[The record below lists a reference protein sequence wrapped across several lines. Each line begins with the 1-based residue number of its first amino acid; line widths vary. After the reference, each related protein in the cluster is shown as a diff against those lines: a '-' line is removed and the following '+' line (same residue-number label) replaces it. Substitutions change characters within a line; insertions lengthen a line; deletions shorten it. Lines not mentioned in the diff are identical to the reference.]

1 MARVARRDAPGAIHH
16 VLLRGIERRWIFLD
30 DRDRGDFLDRLARQ
44 IAEGRGSCFAW
55 ALMPNHVHLLLRTG
69 ERPLSEA
76 MRRLN
81 TGYARAFNLRHR
93 RTGYLFQDRFRSI
106 LVEDDGYLRVVLRYI
121 HLNPVR
127 GKLVPSLDALAR
139 HPWAGHSRLMGFQRA
154 GFQAVD
160 QVLGWFSPEPRAA
173 RRALWHWMEGG
184 LCDPGDRDALR
195 PATPRSMPS
204 PGVENGSSIHGAATA
219 LAEATPPEIRA
230 RERRRQGWTLEL
242 LAAWA
247 CAEMKADLAEVRSG
261 GRGRLES
268 RARSVIGHL
277 ATRELGSTLLEAS
290 AFTGVTAGP
299 MSRSVR
305 RGESIANRLRIALPA
320 APPES
325 QARPSPHL
333 A

>member
-16 VLLRGIERRWIFLD
+16 VLVRGIERRRIFLD
-30 DRDRGDFLDRLARQ
+30 DDDRRDFIDRLARQ
-44 IAEGRGSCFAW
+44 ITEGLGSCLGW
-55 ALMPNHVHLLLRTG
+55 TLMPNHVHLLLRTG

-93 RTGYLFQDRFRSI
+93 RRGYLFQDRFRSI

-121 HLNPVR
+121 HLNPIR

-139 HPWAGHSRLMGFQRA
+139 HSWAGHSRLMGFRRA

-160 QVLGWFSPEPRAA
+160 EVLEWFAPEPRAA
-173 RRALWHWMEGG
+173 RRALRHWMEEG
-184 LCDPGDRDALR
+184 LREPGDRGPIRSA
-195 PATPRSMPS
+195 PPGSMPR
-204 PGVENGSSIHGAATA
+204 PGSESESAIQVVAAT
-219 LAEATPPEIRA
+219 LADATPPEIRA
-230 RERRRQGWTLEL
+230 RERRREGWTLEL

-247 CAEMKADLAEVRSG
+247 CAEMEADLAEVRRG
-261 GRGRLES
+261 GRGRPES
-268 RARSVIGHL
+268 RARSLIGHL
-277 ATRELGSTLLEAS
+277 ATRELGYTLLEVS

-305 RGESIANRLRIALPA
+305 RGDAVAEELGIALPTE
-320 APPES
+320 PPES
-325 QARPSPHL
+325 
-333 A
+333 